1 MKKIL
6 MALCLV
12 IVAMLGGTT
21 SALAKDT
28 AVILDSNG
36 KLNVD
41 EINYSAF
48 DKMAPG
54 DTRTEVIEVRN
65 DSDDTQNFYISQ
77 NTISTLEEC
86 NCTQG
91 AAYRFDLL
99 TGRDEES
106 AITLLSKEAGGYDST
121 GKAKESG
128 LSEIKEIEDYTFFA
142 TIKPHEST
150 NLYMTL
156 YLNGEGN
163 DINYANAVAKL
174 QLSFRTDTYA
184 PAVTHRNDT
193 GRKIVDII
201 KTNPIYRYVKTSDTN
216 NIWIYIVI
224 ALTGAGMIG
233 FVMNKRI
240 RNKKKTKNIVSAIC
254 IMCTCAM
261 LFPAEHIMASPTV
274 SVTFRA
280 GDVGKINV
288 SAAKSLVKDSGTVD
302 VTKNYIRISIPKDN
316 ASTLGEV
323 LYSAFGMTDPD
334 VIFASVTDHDGY
346 TLLPADKWGFDA
358 GKNIKN
364 NEEYVLD
371 YGVLV
376 DPVMYTIRYVDVDS
390 YDSHEGKYT
399 RQISAPYINY
409 GNAGDNIEMNAA
421 VVEGYASAENKCSFK
436 LERGKDNGYTF
447 FYAGT
452 GKTDSTY
459 DNIKNN
465 TYETEYRYLTKDKII
480 TINTASANNSGPD
493 TVSGTVYTGN
503 NQSSVSSSSGFTVQ
517 AAQSDRTQNEDGY
530 SGNASDADQDSGRAT
545 NTTETTRIKE
555 GDTPKAD
562 SPDNKDKEN
571 NNKSVSNVTFIILGI
586 FGGVAVILIITF
598 ITMSKFGKKR

>member
-6 MALCLV
+6 MALCLM

-28 AVILDSNG
+28 TVILDNNG

-41 EINYSAF
+41 KINYSAF

-65 DSDDTQNFYISQ
+65 DSDLTQNFYISQ

-86 NCTQG
+86 NSTQG
-91 AAYRFDLL
+91 AAYKFDLL
-99 TGRDEES
+99 TGKDEEN
-106 AITLLSKEAGGYDST
+106 AITLLSKEAGGYDNT
-121 GKAKESG
+121 GKAKKSG

-174 QLSFRTDTYA
+174 QLSFRTDTYE
-184 PAVTHRNDT
+184 PAVTHRDDA
-193 GRKIVDII
+193 GRNIVDII
-201 KTNPIYRYVKTSDTN
+201 KTNPIYRYVKTGDTN
-216 NIWIYIVI
+216 NVWIYIVI
-224 ALTGAGMIG
+224 AATGAGMIG
-233 FVMNKRI
+233 FVMNRRI
-240 RNKKKTKNIVSAIC
+240 RNKKKTKNIVSAVC
-254 IMCTCAM
+254 ILCTCAM
-261 LFPAEHIMASPTV
+261 FLPAEHIMASPNV

-280 GDVGKINV
+280 GDAGKINV
-288 SAAKSLVKDSGTVD
+288 STANALVKDSSLVD
-302 VTKNYIRISIPKDN
+302 VTKNYIRISVPKEH
-316 ASTLGEV
+316 ASSLGEM
-323 LYSAFGMTDPD
+323 LYAAFGITDPD
-334 VIFASVTDHDGY
+334 VIFGSVTDHDGY
-346 TLLPADKWGFDA
+346 TLLPSEKWGFDA
-358 GKNIKN
+358 GKKIKN

-376 DPVMYTIRYVDVDS
+376 DPVMYMIRYVDVDS
-390 YDSHEGKYT
+390 YDSHAGKYA

-421 VVEGYASAENKCSFK
+421 IVDGYASAENKCSFK

-447 FYAGT
+447 FYAYT
-452 GKTDSTY
+452 GSSDGSY
-459 DNIKNN
+459 ENIKNS
-465 TYETEYRYLTKDKII
+465 TYETEYRYLTKDQII
-480 TINTASANNSGPD
+480 TIKTASANNSGPD
-493 TVSGTVYTGN
+493 TVSGT
-503 NQSSVSSSSGFTVQ
+503 
-517 AAQSDRTQNEDGY
+517 AQNEDGY
-530 SGNASDADQDSGRAT
+530 SGNVSDDDQDPGKAT
-545 NTTETTRIKE
+545 ETTETTEIKE
-555 GDTPKAD
+555 GDTPQAD
-562 SPDNKDKEN
+562 TPDNKDKDSDNDKDKDKEN
-571 NNKSVSNVTFIILGI
+571 NNESVSNVTFIILGI